1 MKPVTKTQSRP
12 MMTPSGDDQFLNPI
26 ERVVDD
32 IARFS
37 TRIRELNSLIAGLK
51 HELQQ
56 HYEQGTFEENQ
67 KFGDLKVFKVKK
79 TGSYEY
85 PEEVVEKI
93 NQLKRKAE
101 LDHKLEPKKIEYW
114 VVR

>member
-1 MKPVTKTQSRP
+1 MKPVTKTQSHP
-12 MMTPSGDDQFLNPI
+12 MMTPSIDPLLNPI

-37 TRIRELNSLIAGLK
+37 TRIRELNSLVAGLK

-56 HYEQGTFEENQ
+56 HYEQGAFEENQ
-67 KFGDLKVFKVKK
+67 KFGDLRVFRVKK

-93 NQLKRKAE
+93 NQIKRKAE

>member
-1 MKPVTKTQSRP
+1 
-12 MMTPSGDDQFLNPI
+12 MTTHSGEQFLNPI

-37 TRIRELNSLIAGLK
+37 TRIRELNSLITGLK

-56 HYEQGTFEENQ
+56 HYEQGAFEENQ
-67 KFGDLKVFKVKK
+67 MFGDFKVVKITKK
-79 TGSYEY
+79 GSYEY
-85 PEEVVEKI
+85 PEDVVEKI

-114 VVR
+114 IVR